1 MELSFIDK
9 IAFLAAIVLP
19 LFNIPLIMR
28 MVKRKSSKDISLW
41 WVFGVWTCI
50 LLMAPSSFQSEDVVW
65 RFFNYNNILFFTA
78 VVFTT
83 IKYRK
88 GKPNGQT

>member
-9 IAFLAAIVLP
+9 IAFVAGIALP

-28 MVKRKSSKDISLW
+28 IVKRKSSKDISLW
-41 WVFGVWTCI
+41 WLLGVWTCI
-50 LLMAPSSFQSEDVVW
+50 LLMAPSAFQSEDVVW
-65 RFFNYNNILFFTA
+65 RYYNYNNVILFTA

-83 IKYRK
+83 IKYWKREPS
-88 GKPNGQT
+88 G

>member
-9 IAFLAAIVLP
+9 IAFMAAIVLP
-19 LFNIPLIMR
+19 LFNIPLIVR

-50 LLMAPSSFQSEDVVW
+50 LLMAPSSFQSEDIVW

-88 GKPNGQT
+88 REPRG